1 MATTDNRVNGT
12 GVTDGRATD
21 TQVTGTRGRDPST
34 APTVRQFRHRAEVP
48 MIVITGL
55 LAVAALIVAL
65 VIALGGGDEPG
76 WLKSAVVGI
85 VAAPIVASLFFIR
98 YSYWST
104 ISNCIQVTETQLP
117 DLYRLYDELAREMG
131 FSPDGEGLE
140 KTPLLYVK
148 NGNGVMNAY
157 ATKCKIRRGYIV
169 LHSDILDLAY
179 THGHFDTIRFVLA
192 HELGHIK
199 CRHVSLWRVML
210 QPIAR
215 LLLIG
220 KSLTRAQ
227 EYTADRVGGYYAPEG
242 ALGLVALGAGKHMN
256 EQVDV
261 DAYFK
266 SVADHEDG
274 FWLKAANFYADH
286 PVLFRRIPT
295 LRRVQEEGWDVHG
308 RML

>member
-1 MATTDNRVNGT
+1 MATTE
-12 GVTDGRATD
+12 
-21 TQVTGTRGRDPST
+21 TRST
-34 APTVRQFRHRAEVP
+34 PTVRQFRHRSEVP
-48 MIVITGL
+48 MLVICG
-55 LAVAALIVAL
+55 AVTVLALIVAAT
-65 VIALGGGDEPG
+65 IAVGGGDEPG
-76 WLKSAVVGI
+76 WLRSALAGVVLG
-85 VAAPIVASLFFIR
+85 PIVVVLFFFR
-98 YSYWST
+98 FNYWKT
-104 ISNCIQVTETQLP
+104 ISSGIQVTDHQLP
-117 DLYRLYDELAREMG
+117 ELHRLYDELAREMG

-148 NGNGVMNAY
+148 NGNGVLNAY
-157 ATKCKIRRGYIV
+157 ATKCKVRRGYVV
-169 LHSDILDLAY
+169 LHSDLLDVAY

-199 CRHVSLWRVML
+199 CGHVSAWRLAL

-215 LLLIG
+215 LLFIG

-242 ALGLVALGAGKHMN
+242 ALGLVSLFAGKHMG
-256 EQVDV
+256 EQVDL
-261 DAYFK
+261 DAYFE

-274 FWLKAANFYADH
+274 FWLKLANFYADH
-286 PVLFRRIPT
+286 PVGFRRLPA